1 MLEHRIVY
9 EEVPGSRT
17 TQETIIN
24 PQRERIAYEELQPGD
39 RIQPGDEWK
48 NGDGRWQPYV
58 CLTGLLQFVQ
68 DGHAA
73 RRPHRVNTIIIDALA
88 DAHAATAQ
96 LQNERDEARAAIA
109 KDTGIIRF
117 SDGAI
122 TIVADLPKKVDWD
135 QAKLAALVETIR
147 GSGEDPGQYIE
158 ISFSVSERAY
168 GAWPDAI
175 RRAFEPARTLR
186 TGKPTFRLLRD

>member
-1 MLEHRIVY
+1 MIPNTPTLDQLRTMPIVDIVTLPS
-9 EEVPGSRT
+9 EVLAVL
-17 TQETIIN
+17 QEDADAALKSAKSMKDWLDGA
-24 PQRERIAYEELQPGD
+24 IAQKFGD
-39 RIQPGDEWK
+39 R
-48 NGDGRWQPYV
+48 
-58 CLTGLLQFVQ
+58 
-68 DGHAA
+68 A
-73 RRPHRVNTIIIDALA
+73 R
-88 DAHAATAQ
+88 
-96 LQNERDEARAAIA
+96 EARAAIA
-109 KDTGIIRF
+109 KDTGIVRF
-117 SDGAI
+117 TDGAI

>member
-1 MLEHRIVY
+1 MIPNAPTLDQLRTMPVGDIIALPSEMLAVL
-9 EEVPGSRT
+9 
-17 TQETIIN
+17 QEDADAALKSAKSMKDWLDGA
-24 PQRERIAYEELQPGD
+24 IAQKFGD
-39 RIQPGDEWK
+39 R
-48 NGDGRWQPYV
+48 
-58 CLTGLLQFVQ
+58 
-68 DGHAA
+68 A
-73 RRPHRVNTIIIDALA
+73 R
-88 DAHAATAQ
+88 
-96 LQNERDEARAAIA
+96 EARAAVA
-109 KDTGIIRF
+109 KDTGIVRF

-147 GSGEDPGQYIE
+147 ASGEDPSQYVE

-186 TGKPTFRLLRD
+186 TSKPTFRLLRD

>member
-1 MLEHRIVY
+1 MIPNAPTLDQLRTMPIGDIVTLPS
-9 EEVPGSRT
+9 EVLAVL
-17 TQETIIN
+17 QEDADAALKSAKSMKDWLDGA
-24 PQRERIAYEELQPGD
+24 IAQKFGD
-39 RIQPGDEWK
+39 R
-48 NGDGRWQPYV
+48 
-58 CLTGLLQFVQ
+58 
-68 DGHAA
+68 A
-73 RRPHRVNTIIIDALA
+73 R
-88 DAHAATAQ
+88 
-96 LQNERDEARAAIA
+96 EARAAIA
-109 KDTGIIRF
+109 KDTGIVRF
-117 SDGAI
+117 SDGTV

-175 RRAFEPARTLR
+175 RRTFEPARTLR

>member
-1 MLEHRIVY
+1 MIPNAPTLDQLRTMPIGDIVTMPS
-9 EEVPGSRT
+9 EVLAVL
-17 TQETIIN
+17 QE
-24 PQRERIAYEELQPGD
+24 D
-39 RIQPGDEWK
+39 
-48 NGDGRWQPYV
+48 
-58 CLTGLLQFVQ
+58 
-68 DGHAA
+68 
-73 RRPHRVNTIIIDALA
+73 A
-88 DAHAATAQ
+88 DAALKSAKSMKDWLDGAIAQ
-96 LQNERDEARAAIA
+96 KFADRAREARAAIA
-109 KDTGIIRF
+109 KDTGIVRF
-117 SDGAI
+117 TDGAI

>member
-1 MLEHRIVY
+1 MIPNTPTLDQLRTMPIGDIVTRPS
-9 EEVPGSRT
+9 EVLAVL
-17 TQETIIN
+17 QEDADAALKSAKSMKDWLDGA
-24 PQRERIAYEELQPGD
+24 IAQKFGD
-39 RIQPGDEWK
+39 R
-48 NGDGRWQPYV
+48 
-58 CLTGLLQFVQ
+58 
-68 DGHAA
+68 A
-73 RRPHRVNTIIIDALA
+73 R
-88 DAHAATAQ
+88 
-96 LQNERDEARAAIA
+96 EARAAIA
-109 KDTGIIRF
+109 KDTGIVRF
-117 SDGAI
+117 TDGAI

>member
-1 MLEHRIVY
+1 MIPNHITLDALRQMPIGDIVTMPS
-9 EEVPGSRT
+9 EVLAVL
-17 TQETIIN
+17 QEDADAALKSAKSMKDWLDGA
-24 PQRERIAYEELQPGD
+24 IAQKFGD
-39 RIQPGDEWK
+39 R
-48 NGDGRWQPYV
+48 
-58 CLTGLLQFVQ
+58 
-68 DGHAA
+68 A
-73 RRPHRVNTIIIDALA
+73 R
-88 DAHAATAQ
+88 
-96 LQNERDEARAAIA
+96 EARAAIA
-109 KDTGIIRF
+109 KDTGIVRF
-117 SDGAI
+117 TDGAI